1 MEELKKDEDG
11 RRRLRQEKVR
21 LDKRVA
27 EATEPQIEAR
37 MEPQDEER
45 VGQRE
50 DTEVPL
56 RRQNNSDKK
65 GWEEEELIE
74 KEEIPESIDESM
86 EVDEHMRKSAANKIA
101 HI

>member
-11 RRRLRQEKVR
+11 RRRLQQENVR

-27 EATEPQIEAR
+27 EATEPQMEAR

-50 DTEVPL
+50 GREVPL
-56 RRQNNSDKK
+56 GRQNNNDNIVQKRM
-65 GWEEEELIE
+65 GRGT
-74 KEEIPESIDESM
+74 
-86 EVDEHMRKSAANKIA
+86 VD
-101 HI
+101 